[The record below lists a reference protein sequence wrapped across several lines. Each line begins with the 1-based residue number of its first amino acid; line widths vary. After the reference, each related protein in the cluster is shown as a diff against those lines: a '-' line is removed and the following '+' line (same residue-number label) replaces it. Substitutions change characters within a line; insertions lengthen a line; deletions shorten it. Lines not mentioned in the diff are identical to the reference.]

1 MGIQVKLQEVKNIL
15 HTKVRD
21 KIAFIDH
28 YCKQAW
34 TVWYEYEYS
43 LYAHCLIYSL
53 PYLLIALKGPRLL

>member
-1 MGIQVKLQEVKNIL
+1 VKNIL

-43 LYAHCLIYSL
+43 LYAHCLIYLL